1 MAVVTM
7 RQLLESG
14 VHFGHQTRRWNPKM
28 KRFIM
33 TERNGIYIIDLQK
46 SLGYI
51 DTAFEFVKETVSHGG
66 SILFVGTKK
75 QAQESIAE
83 QAKRVGQP
91 YVNQR
96 WLGGLLTNFQTV
108 SKRLA
113 RMKAELTPVPGIPEA
128 LAALSGYPKAV
139 ASNGPLA
146 KIRLAMA
153 TSGLAPHFGDNLY
166 SAYELQ
172 VWKPDPGLYLAAAE
186 GMGAEPENC
195 VVIDDAA
202 VGVEAGLKAGM
213 QVIHINHFPDEEH
226 TPEGAIAITHASELV
241 TVIERAAYI
250 GGLLAL
256 GIPEF
261 KLEKG
266 VVQRRID
273 LMAEEGITFLAN
285 TNVGAD
291 YPVDRLLSEFDA
303 VCLAC
308 GSTQARELDVP
319 GRELDGV
326 HLAMDYLSQQ
336 NRVLSGEDVS
346 DEERINAEGKRVVI
360 LGGGDTGA
368 DCLGTAHRQGAEVV
382 YQIELLDEPPQQRP
396 GNNPWP
402 EWPQVLRSSPAH
414 EEGGIR
420 DYAVLTKSFTGSVG
434 KLEKLQAVRVE
445 WKEGSNGG
453 RPSME
458 EIPGSEFEI
467 KTELILLAM
476 GFLHPEHDG
485 MLAQI
490 GVELD
495 GRGNVAI
502 DGNHMSSV
510 PGVFA
515 AGDAA
520 RGQSLVVWA
529 IAEGRETARAMD
541 LYLMGETS
549 LPHSLPEDG

>member
-1 MAVVTM
+1 MGKPTGFMDSGRQPPKRRPAADRKGDYREFYQPWGEEMAREQGSRCMDCAVPFCHIGCPLGNVIPEFNHQVYQGDWQGALATLLTTNNFPEFTGRVCPAPCEASCVLSINSDPVTIEYIEKEIVDRGYENGWIIAQPPANRTGKKIAVVG
-7 RQLLESG
+7 SG
-14 VHFGHQTRRWNPKM
+14 PAG
-28 KRFIM
+28 
-33 TERNGIYIIDLQK
+33 
-46 SLGYI
+46 
-51 DTAFEFVKETVSHGG
+51 
-66 SILFVGTKK
+66 
-75 QAQESIAE
+75 
-83 QAKRVGQP
+83 
-91 YVNQR
+91 
-96 WLGGLLTNFQTV
+96 
-108 SKRLA
+108 
-113 RMKAELTPVPGIPEA
+113 
-128 LAALSGYPKAV
+128 
-139 ASNGPLA
+139 
-146 KIRLAMA
+146 
-153 TSGLAPHFGDNLY
+153 
-166 SAYELQ
+166 
-172 VWKPDPGLYLAAAE
+172 LAAAQQL
-186 GMGAEPENC
+186 NR
-195 VVIDDAA
+195 
-202 VGVEAGLKAGM
+202 AG
-213 QVIHINHFPDEEH
+213 H
-226 TPEGAIAITHASELV
+226 LV

-319 GRELDGV
+319 GRELNGV

-396 GNNPWP
+396 GSNPWP